1 MDHNNKI
8 CLKYLILRKRR
19 MTERGIWM
27 ARSVMAVAHMEL
39 TITERDIQMTRSV
52 MSPRFYFRKEKR
64 GYIACLSHT
73 H

>member
-39 TITERDIQMTRSV
+39 TITERNIQMTCSV
-52 MSPRFYFRKEKR
+52 MSPRFSFRGKA
-64 GYIACLSHT
+64 GLYCLSITHT
-73 H
+73 